1 METPSRSEFKQ
12 RVREQGLKAALAWR
26 DSRLAGPAGSDGE

>member
-1 METPSRSEFKQ
+1 METPSRAEFKR

-26 DSRLAGPAGSDGE
+26 DARFSAPPDVE